1 MEDSGMSNKEIWI
14 LVGMAVFVV
23 GMIGS
28 FIWIMVK
35 NPEMWES
42 FKKGDDGGDGRG

>member
-14 LVGMAVFVV
+14 LLGSAVFFVAVV
-23 GMIGS
+23 GS

-35 NPEMWES
+35 NPKMWER
-42 FKKGDDGGDGRG
+42 FKKGDDGYDGRG